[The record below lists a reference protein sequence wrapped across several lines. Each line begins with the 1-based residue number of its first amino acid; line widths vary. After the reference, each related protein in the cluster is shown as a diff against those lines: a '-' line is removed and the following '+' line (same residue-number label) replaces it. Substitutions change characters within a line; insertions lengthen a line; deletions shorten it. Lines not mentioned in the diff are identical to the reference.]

1 MIERTVV
8 GIGKKVILKKRVQC
22 IQTRGAIRMNV
33 LEEDVNKGP
42 ASSTGKNL
50 EEKGESE

>member
-1 MIERTVV
+1 
-8 GIGKKVILKKRVQC
+8 
-22 IQTRGAIRMNV
+22 MNV

-50 EEKGESE
+50 EEKRRVGVRYRERRSVIMTGNE